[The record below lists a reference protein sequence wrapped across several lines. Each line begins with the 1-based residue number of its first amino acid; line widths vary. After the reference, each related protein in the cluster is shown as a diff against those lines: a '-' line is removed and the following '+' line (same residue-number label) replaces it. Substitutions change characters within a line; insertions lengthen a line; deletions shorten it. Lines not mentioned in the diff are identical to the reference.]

1 MIIGYKKCQPFKN
14 YKDRVIGI
22 FEIFNDSLVS
32 PKITNDYSIYRTNKC
47 RLIGVEDLE
56 GNQLTMDV
64 IEPAIFLPNYDSY
77 VVFKMNEITEIDSFD
92 ENEKIIGKGIWFFL
106 SKKRALLYLI
116 ENIKDGNLIKWRDNG
131 IMYSDENF
139 INYKKQGTCKYY
151 HHNGNIK
158 RVCEY
163 DNNILN
169 NLEYLYDINGIQNK
183 IINHIKIKQPESNYK
198 T

>member
-1 MIIGYKKCQPFKN
+1 MIGYKKCQPFKN
-14 YKDRVIGI
+14 HKDRVIGI

-32 PKITNDYSIYRTNKC
+32 PKITNEYSIYRTNKC

-56 GNQLTMDV
+56 GNQLTLNV
-64 IEPAIFLPNYDSY
+64 IEPVRFLPEYDSN

-92 ENEKIIGKGIWFFL
+92 ENQKIIGRGIWFFL
-106 SKKRALLYLI
+106 NKKRAVLYLI
-116 ENIKDGNLIKWRDNG
+116 DNIENGNLIKWRDNG
-131 IMYSDENF
+131 IIYSNENF
-139 INYKKQGTCKYY
+139 LNFKKEGICKYY
-151 HHNGNIK
+151 HNNGNIR

-169 NLEYLYDINGIQNK
+169 NFEYIYDIDGHQK
-183 IINHIKIKQPESNYK
+183 KMINHVKVMQQESNYK